1 MLEGKRVIQKTL
13 DGSTTLYVYE
23 LDEHY
28 HSTNG
33 AIQEAQHIYIEKAYN
48 HSLVKNPVVFEVGFG
63 TGLNTLMTALEAQ
76 RTKRETHYISIEKYP
91 LSAEEVSCLNYTTLF
106 GKESEQLFTDI
117 HNCEWNVESRI
128 TDYFY
133 LTKIQGDLTTLPEIP
148 MADIV
153 YFDAFAPNKQES
165 MWSEAIFRHLFAHI
179 NVGGVMTTYCAQGKV
194 RRLLQAVGFEVER
207 TDGPIGKRE
216 MLRAT
221 RTL

>member
-1 MLEGKRVIQKTL
+1 MLEEKRVIQKTL

-48 HSLVKNPVVFEVGFG
+48 FSPVAVPVVFEVGFG
-63 TGLNTLMTALEAQ
+63 TGLNTLMTALEAEKA
-76 RTKRETHYISIEKYP
+76 KRVTHYVSIEKYP
-91 LSAEEVSCLNYTTLF
+91 LSANEVNHLNFTSLF
-106 GKESEQLFTDI
+106 GNQSEQLFAKI
-117 HNCEWNVESRI
+117 HSCEWNRECQISE
-128 TDYFY
+128 YFY
-133 LTKIQGDLTTLPEIP
+133 LTKLQADLTNLPEIP
-148 MADIV
+148 MADVI

-165 MWSEAIFRHLFAHI
+165 MWSEEIFKHLFVHM

-194 RRLLQAVGFEVER
+194 RRMLQSVGFEVER

>member
-1 MLEGKRVIQKTL
+1 MLEEKRVIQKTL

-48 HSLVKNPVVFEVGFG
+48 FSSVEVPVVFEVGFG
-63 TGLNTLMTALEAQ
+63 TGLNTLMTALEAEK
-76 RTKRETHYISIEKYP
+76 TKRVTHYVSIEKYP
-91 LSAEEVSCLNYTTLF
+91 LSANEITHLNFTSLF
-106 GKESEQLFTDI
+106 GNQSEQLFAKI
-117 HNCEWNVESRI
+117 HSCEWNRECQISE
-128 TDYFY
+128 YFY
-133 LTKIQGDLTTLPEIP
+133 LTKLQADLTNLPEIP
-148 MADIV
+148 MADVI

-165 MWSEAIFRHLFAHI
+165 MWSEDIFKHLFAHM

-194 RRLLQAVGFEVER
+194 RRMLQSVGFEVER